1 MNLRA
6 KGAGVATAATWLA
19 TLILLQI
26 APIAFNNIGW
36 KYFLVFIV
44 FNITNSILCYFFCPE
59 TASRTLEE
67 IGTSMCE
74 VSCGRS

>member
-59 TASRTLEE
+59 TAGRTLEE